1 MAYQKEKVEPKGI
14 VKVGDV
20 FCGDY
25 GYNRCSPT
33 FYKVVRLTKKMVEV
47 KELNK
52 AYRTPYMSNT
62 VGDFTVP
69 VIDDVKFDGYDYIG
83 YMREQPNI
91 KASVYKMRWDDH
103 AEETCIRV
111 NGHNYYPWDGEPM
124 WVNCD

>member
-1 MAYQKEKVEPKGI
+1 
-14 VKVGDV
+14 
-20 FCGDY
+20 
-25 GYNRCSPT
+25 
-33 FYKVVRLTKKMVEV
+33 MVEV

-103 AEETCIRV
+103 AEETFIRV
-111 NGHNYYPWDGEPM
+111 NGHNYYPWDREPM

>member
-52 AYRTPYMSNT
+52 AR
-62 VGDFTVP
+62 VWQV
-69 VIDDVKFDGYDYIG
+69 
-83 YMREQPNI
+83 
-91 KASVYKMRWDDH
+91 H
-103 AEETCIRV
+103 AINAV
-111 NGHNYYPWDGEPM
+111 LFG
-124 WVNCD
+124 